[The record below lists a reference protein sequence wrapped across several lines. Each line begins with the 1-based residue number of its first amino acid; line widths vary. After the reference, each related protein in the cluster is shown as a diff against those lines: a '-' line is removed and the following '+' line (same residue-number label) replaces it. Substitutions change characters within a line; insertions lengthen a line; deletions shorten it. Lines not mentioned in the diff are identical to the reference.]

1 MATFKCNI
9 SGNTVDFHAEHD
21 VKAMREHPG
30 YTEVTEVVKKEV
42 KSKKT
47 FFKSDSLTE
56 D

>member
-9 SGNTVDFHAEHD
+9 SGNTVEFVADHD

-30 YTEVTEVVKKEV
+30 YTEVTVPVKEEKKEV
-42 KSKKT
+42 KSKKS
-47 FFKSDSLTE
+47 FFNKE